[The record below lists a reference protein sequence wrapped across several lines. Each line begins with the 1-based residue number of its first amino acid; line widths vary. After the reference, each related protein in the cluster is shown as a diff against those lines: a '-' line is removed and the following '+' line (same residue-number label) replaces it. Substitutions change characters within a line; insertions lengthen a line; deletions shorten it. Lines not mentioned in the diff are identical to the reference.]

1 MNNIKGLR
9 RALLGG
15 AALMA
20 MTSGVQA
27 DELAALKAQLESLQS
42 RVDSL
47 TKPPAP
53 PSQAPAGVSLVTFER
68 GSRMD
73 FVAPHAARDRGNAN
87 DDAGFTIAITPSA
100 DLPAPVA
107 EIALYGYV
115 KGDVIYDLDGN
126 YNKFSFSMPGQDLT
140 GEDDDGFVF
149 LHANQSRFGIK
160 SKVDTS
166 IGQIRN
172 RIEMD
177 FYCASEFSDYGPGFQ
192 GFGQTFCPR
201 LRHAFGEWD
210 LTPNWTL
217 LAGQTDQTAMLSIIG
232 ITTVDNY
239 GDAGVNGGT
248 RRAQMRLTYHDGPLS
263 WAVSMERPEEVSDTL
278 IPDFA
283 SYVQY
288 DLEGGHQFIIA
299 GQVSDLGKDGSRDND
314 RRLGWV
320 IGGGANVNLADIAT
334 LTAGAQYTQGLTDRW
349 LNQLDTTRRACEFD
363 LPTNQIGDC
372 ALMRGYGVTAGLT
385 FNVNETTSINVEGGY
400 AENLNADEGF
410 IPLPE
415 NVWTAHG
422 NLLWQPVKQMR
433 LGWEVMWGREDFRKE
448 NNRCV
453 MVGAGGD
460 DCAEDSLRF
469 QMGSWFYF

>member
-1 MNNIKGLR
+1 MKNINGLR
-9 RALLGG
+9 GALLGG
-15 AALMA
+15 AALAA

-27 DELAALKAQLESLQS
+27 DELAALKAQLEALQS
-42 RVDSL
+42 KVDIL
-47 TKPPAP
+47 EHAP
-53 PSQAPAGVSLVTFER
+53 SPGAQAPAGASFITFER
-68 GSRMD
+68 GSRME
-73 FVAPHAARDRGNAN
+73 FVAPTAARDRGNIN
-87 DDAGFTIAITPSA
+87 DDAGFTIAVTPSA

-126 YNKFSFSMPGQDLT
+126 SNKYSFSMPGQDLT
-140 GEDDDGFVF
+140 GENDDGFVF

-160 SKVDTS
+160 SKVDTAV
-166 IGQIRN
+166 GQIRS

-177 FYCASEFSDYGPGFQ
+177 FFAASERDN
-192 GFGQTFCPR
+192 FGDSFLGLGQQSTIR
-201 LRHAFGEWD
+201 LRHAYGEWD

-217 LAGQTDQTAMLSIIG
+217 LVGQTDQTAMLGIIG
-232 ITTVDNY
+232 VTTVDNY
-239 GDAGVNGGT
+239 GDAGINGGG
-248 RRAQMRLTYHDGPLS
+248 RRAQVRVTYHDGPLS

-288 DLEGGHQFIIA
+288 DLAGGHQLIIA
-299 GQVSDLGKDGSRDND
+299 GQVSDLGKEGNRDND

-320 IGGGANVNLADIAT
+320 VGGGANINLADIAT

-363 LPTNQIGDC
+363 PLTNQIGDC

-385 FNVNETTSINVEGGY
+385 FNINETASINVEGGY
-400 AENLNADEGF
+400 AQNLNADEGF
-410 IPLPE
+410 VPLPD

-433 LGWEVMWGREDFRKE
+433 LGWEVMWGREDFRKV
-448 NNRCV
+448 NGRCT
-453 MVGAGGD
+453 MPGRGGD
-460 DCAEDSLRF
+460 DCAEDALRF